1 MGSGTGPLMGGQPA
15 AYWRLPFE
23 ERRRFGAP
31 PGVTVRDVSK
41 VGLVPETS
49 PQDGLSRA
57 RLRDKVLLA
66 HHVTERMA
74 SEGFPERRCRTCGR
88 PLSSGVS
95 ARRRFCGA
103 SCRKR
108 ANRER
113 KARAAP
119 LPPAWKLG
127 A

>member
-15 AYWRLPFE
+15 AYWRPPFD
-23 ERRRFGAP
+23 ERCRYHAP
-31 PGVTVRDVSK
+31 PGVTGRDVSK
-41 VGLVPETS
+41 VGLVPEAS
-49 PQDGLSRA
+49 PQDGLTRA
-57 RLRDKVLLA
+57 RLRDKVLSL
-66 HHVTERMA
+66 HVTERKA

-88 PLSSGVS
+88 ALPPGVT